1 MPVELTTWL
10 LVFLRVGAL
19 LAVMPVFSGRGHP
32 VALRLA
38 LGALLSGF
46 VSVTLPLAAN
56 PGDGAGALVGLMA
69 VEVGT
74 GLLLGFVSRMI
85 FFAVEFVGAVISAE
99 IGLNLPPGMN
109 PLSESQSTLPAIILQ
124 YLAMALWLTLD
135 LHHWMLRACERS
147 YDLLPIGG
155 AVLSEDLAVEL
166 LRHTSEIFF
175 IGLQMAAPIMA
186 VMFLI
191 SLIFSVLAR
200 AVPQMNVFVENF
212 AVRAMA
218 GLAVFGLTCQLMAQH
233 IINYLRRL
241 PEDLL
246 GVARL
251 LGGA

>member
-19 LAVMPVFSGRGHP
+19 LAVLPVFSGRGHP
-32 VALRLA
+32 VALRVA

-46 VSVTLPLAAN
+46 VSVTLPPAAN
-56 PGDGAGALVGLMA
+56 AGDSAGALVGLMA
-69 VEVGT
+69 VEVCV

-109 PLSESQSTLPAIILQ
+109 PLNESQSTLPAIILQ

-155 AVLSEDLAVEL
+155 AGVSEDLAVEL
-166 LRHTSEIFF
+166 LRHTSEVFF

-233 IINYLRRL
+233 MINSLRRL

-246 GVARL
+246 GIARL
-251 LGGA
+251 LGGT